1 MHDSVTRQR
10 PASDSY
16 DKNKVSIN
24 AIALQKSEII
34 HEGPVQVSGAP
45 IFDRHSEGQVSVN
58 NAGEAGTWDPR
69 LKHSDTTSLGTRRVE
84 DPRHLPDTV
93 ASSTQEVSNDA
104 VVLVS
109 PSSISRKRSTSGSD
123 SVMVSIPFQV
133 QGQPTTTRAEPKCSD
148 PWSSSVSVCVPF
160 QVTDG
165 QEVRALP
172 LSASPTRSRPTGS
185 YFGALAG
192 DLPEYS
198 KPQQPAGNVQNG
210 TKPVPTKPSP
220 ETEPSR
226 VESIFSRDFR
236 EAPKTSVEPAGNV
249 QNGTKP
255 VPTKPTPETE
265 PSRVESIF
273 SRDFREAPKT
283 SVEPAG
289 NVQNGTKPVPT
300 RPTQETEPSRVES
313 ILSRD
318 FREAPKTSV
327 ESQITKKTDVYA
339 RLASED
345 VWNILDSSSESDK
358 EVVDGA
364 IDKNSILLNSEP
376 PDPSLAEVDDT
387 DGNLGTKVRA
397 HSTPKKLL
405 HSRGKCT
412 FKYFFFVWASCP
424 Y

>member
-93 ASSTQEVSNDA
+93 APSTQEVSNDA

-198 KPQQPAGNVQNG
+198 KPQQL
-210 TKPVPTKPSP
+210 
-220 ETEPSR
+220 
-226 VESIFSRDFR
+226 
-236 EAPKTSVEPAGNV
+236 AGNV

-327 ESQITKKTDVYA
+327 ESQKTKKTDVYA

-376 PDPSLAEVDDT
+376 PDPCLAEVDDT

-412 FKYFFFVWASCP
+412 FNFFFHIGQLSLLKQAFVN
-424 Y
+424 

>member
-1 MHDSVTRQR
+1 MSAFVGKPTNMHDSVTRQR

-255 VPTKPTPETE
+255 VPT
-265 PSRVESIF
+265 
-273 SRDFREAPKT
+273 
-283 SVEPAG
+283 
-289 NVQNGTKPVPT
+289 

-327 ESQITKKTDVYA
+327 ESQKTKKTDVYA

-412 FKYFFFVWASCP
+412 FKYIFFTWASCP

>member
-255 VPTKPTPETE
+255 VPT
-265 PSRVESIF
+265 
-273 SRDFREAPKT
+273 
-283 SVEPAG
+283 
-289 NVQNGTKPVPT
+289 

>member
-1 MHDSVTRQR
+1 MSAFVGKPTNMHDSVTRQR

-198 KPQQPAGNVQNG
+198 KPQQL
-210 TKPVPTKPSP
+210 
-220 ETEPSR
+220 
-226 VESIFSRDFR
+226 
-236 EAPKTSVEPAGNV
+236 AGNV

-313 ILSRD
+313 IFSRD

-412 FKYFFFVWASCP
+412 FKFFFFVWASCP